1 VAFLTADENKENEKR
16 VFELGADDYISKPF
30 EADVLVHRVRN
41 ILERHPEAN
50 HFEAGLSTNK
60 TGLSDRVVVV
70 DDDSANLKV
79 AERILSRNNMNVTT
93 LSSGRELLEH
103 IASNEIPDIILLDI
117 KMPDMDGFETLKN
130 LREREKELGIPDSI
144 PVIFLTADES
154 DASEATG
161 LKLGAMDFIR
171 KPFAAEVLT
180 LRVRHLLELIR
191 LQRDLHAE
199 VERKTQEIEGLSLHV
214 VHSLADA
221 IDAKDAYTKG
231 HSGRVADY
239 SREIAKRFGYSAERQ
254 EEIYMMGLLHD
265 VGKIGVPDEVINKPG
280 KLTDEEFAKIKT
292 HPGRGARIL
301 ENIKEMPKLA
311 TGARW
316 HHERY
321 DGRGYPDGLAGENIP
336 EEARIIAVAD
346 AYDAMTSHRSYRDVI
361 PQEVVKGELEKG
373 SGTQFDPQF
382 AAIML
387 EIIKEDVDYKLR
399 EQ

>member
-1 VAFLTADENKENEKR
+1 MEE
-16 VFELGADDYISKPF
+16 
-30 EADVLVHRVRN
+30 
-41 ILERHPEAN
+41 
-50 HFEAGLSTNK
+50 
-60 TGLSDRVVVV
+60 RVVVV
-70 DDDSANLKV
+70 DDDAIILRNANT
-79 AERILSRNNMNVTT
+79 ILSEAGFKVTC
-93 LSSGRELLEH
+93 LKSGRLLLDYVEKNT
-103 IASNEIPDIILLDI
+103 IDMLLLDI
-117 KMPDMDGFETLKN
+117 KMPELDGFETLKL
-130 LREREKELGIPDSI
+130 LREWEKKTERREI
-144 PVIFLTADES
+144 PVIFFTAND
-154 DASEATG
+154 DCASETAG
-161 LKLGAMDFIR
+161 LSLGAMDFIR

-180 LRVRHLLELIR
+180 LRVRHLLDLIR
-191 LQRDLHAE
+191 LQRNLHAE

-373 SGTQFDPQF
+373 SGTQFDSRF